1 VPILSTE
8 SRSPNVDMHSWWE
21 NIVDKIML
29 RPFMEGKLFH
39 YIFIE
44 LKIEYTKYNFT
55 VFFKCMPPLMTILPF
70 HFPLRNCKMTNVT
83 EIKRNAGDREI
94 IYF

>member
-1 VPILSTE
+1 MPILSTE

-44 LKIEYTKYNFT
+44 LKI
-55 VFFKCMPPLMTILPF
+55 
-70 HFPLRNCKMTNVT
+70 
-83 EIKRNAGDREI
+83 
-94 IYF
+94 